1 MTINARSWMIWVVA
15 ATVVAMVA
23 RNPMYAMIVLLVSLL
38 MMATFGRSN
47 RDDAMPL
54 RRLAVIFLLV
64 SATYN
69 ALFVHVGETV
79 LFELPPWPLIGGPI
93 TLEAIVEGASNG
105 LTLLTLLVVFA
116 ALSAI
121 VPMSDLT
128 RLMPAAFRDLG
139 VVLLIAVN
147 YVPETRR
154 QLRRIRDAQAIRGHQ
169 LRGLR
174 DWRPLVVP
182 LLVGG
187 LERAMRLS
195 ETMVA
200 RGYGST
206 TDVASHPAEQL
217 ALVFGLLAAA
227 AGWFVVL
234 WHGWQGW
241 LLLLAGLLATVVVLW
256 VRGRRAKRTSYRP
269 LPWRSMDFVLLF
281 CALIGLA
288 GVLIP
293 WPFLDRSTLTYV
305 PYPTLT
311 LPPFDWLIGLSIA
324 ALAIPAII
332 AVASG
337 STGGEAGRT

>member
-1 MTINARSWMIWVVA
+1 MIWVTA
-15 ATVVAMVA
+15 AAVVTMVA
-23 RNPMYAMIVLLVSLL
+23 RNPMYTTIVLLVSLL
-38 MMATFGRSN
+38 TMTTFGRSN

-54 RRLAVIFLLV
+54 RRLAVVFLLV

-69 ALFVHVGETV
+69 ALFVHAGETV
-79 LFELPPWPLIGGPI
+79 LLQLPAWPLIGGPI

-105 LTLLTLLVVFA
+105 LILLTLLVVFA
-116 ALSAI
+116 TLSAI

-154 QLRRIRDAQAIRGHQ
+154 QLQRIRDAQAIRGHQ
-169 LRGLR
+169 VSGFR

-206 TDVASHPAEQL
+206 ADVASHPVERL
-217 ALVFGLLAAA
+217 ALVLGLLAAA
-227 AGWFVVL
+227 AGWFVVI
-234 WHGWQGW
+234 WTGWQGW
-241 LLLLAGLLATVVVLW
+241 LLLLAGLLVTVTVLW

-269 LPWRSMDFVLLF
+269 LPWRRLDFVVLF
-281 CALIGLA
+281 CAVIALA
-288 GVLIP
+288 CALIP
-293 WPFLDRSTLTYV
+293 WPFIDRTTLTYI
-305 PYPTLT
+305 PYPSLM

-324 ALAIPAII
+324 ALAIPAIMA
-332 AVASG
+332 AVFGQQNGMDGQS
-337 STGGEAGRT
+337 

>member
-1 MTINARSWMIWVVA
+1 MTINARSWLIWVC
-15 ATVVAMVA
+15 ATAVLTMVA
-23 RNPMYAMIVLLVSLL
+23 RNPLYASLILLVTLL

-47 RDDAMPL
+47 RDDGLPL
-54 RRLAVIFLLV
+54 WRLAILFLLIP
-64 SATYN
+64 AIYN
-69 ALFVHVGETV
+69 ALFVHVGQTV
-79 LFELPPWPLIGGPI
+79 IFRLPAWPLVGGPI

-105 LTLLTLLVVFA
+105 LTLFTLLMVFA

-154 QLRRIRDAQAIRGHQ
+154 QLKRIREAQAIRGHE

-206 TDVASHPAEQL
+206 ADVESHPLEQL
-217 ALVFGLLAAA
+217 LMVFGLLAAV
-227 AGWFVVL
+227 AGWFLVL
-234 WHGWQGW
+234 WQGAVGWV
-241 LLLLAGLLATVVVLW
+241 LLMIGGSALLSLLW
-256 VRGRRAKRTSYRP
+256 IRGRRAKRTTLRP
-269 LPWRSMDFVLLF
+269 QSWRTLDSWLLFSALLALVIILLPWTFVNHL
-281 CALIGLA
+281 
-288 GVLIP
+288 
-293 WPFLDRSTLTYV
+293 TLNYV
-305 PYPTLT
+305 PYPSLS
-311 LPPFDWLIGLSIA
+311 LPPFDWLIVLALIGLALPA
-324 ALAIPAII
+324 AYAAMRGELNGKG
-332 AVASG
+332 G
-337 STGGEAGRT
+337 S